1 MLLIGQQEKHYSFEI
16 NIIEFNIIEFNIIEF
31 NIKFNV
37 IGRLIPM
44 HLNF

>member
-16 NIIEFNIIEFNIIEF
+16 NIIEFNIIEFNI
-31 NIKFNV
+31 KFNV